1 MERPNQNQFNARK
14 YHLTY
19 PCFKFSKFVLTKH
32 LKIVINKL
40 YVPIIKLTRQTMKIT
55 CSLSK
60 DSFQKFFFQICW
72 PDYKLIL
79 IRIKERRIFAFDDVN
94 LIFTCGCQKSNFP
107 ICQWQFDFIP
117 SLIKLV
123 LWCWNAYRDIC
134 VTIFW
139 AFSAKFP
146 N

>member
-1 MERPNQNQFNARK
+1 MLRTCIMRVYCFKEWKQNGLFPRDRLIFLERPNQNQFNARK

-107 ICQWQFDFIP
+107 ICQ
-117 SLIKLV
+117 
-123 LWCWNAYRDIC
+123 
-134 VTIFW
+134 
-139 AFSAKFP
+139 
-146 N
+146 